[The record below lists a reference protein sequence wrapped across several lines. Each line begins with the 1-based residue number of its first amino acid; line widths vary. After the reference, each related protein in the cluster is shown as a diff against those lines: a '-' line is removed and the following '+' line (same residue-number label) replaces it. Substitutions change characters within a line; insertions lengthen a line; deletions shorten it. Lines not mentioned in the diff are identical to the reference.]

1 MLVLFSAGQNRSTE
15 NLDDNFFVKFLKI
28 LILKLILKKN
38 LHFLSILDNFQS
50 ITKNGFEKLSSRAGG
65 GGLYPNLRGSTTKYF
80 MCVFPSM
87 KAQLKLRLSLFFYLC
102 LLLIKPRGY
111 ILYAIVVHVLAT
123 ITAAS
128 ASIAFIVFLLFR
140 KPAERNI
147 LNKQIL
153 MLFYIK
159 LANYPYYSGLM
170 YYFMNISHSQ
180 LQSTKEDWELM
191 LFSFSSARIMIILN
205 LLMYTLVS
213 ASRTLLFISPAKFN
227 YLNKKLVMYCS
238 ILTLVLV
245 FVFEIVMSQVVF
257 SPTRCE
263 VDARGNKIHALPA
276 IGNSGANFN
285 MSSPTD
291 AKFTG
296 NEFNETSKE
305 LPDFISS
312 EAKEKN
318 VNETSLEFPGTT
330 CTLFPSIRI
339 LIIMFLVLESI
350 RFILAVSRKYKMIKT
365 QSQKIVPM
373 QFNALQSIGL
383 QPRRII
389 NEDVSFK
396 HTGSMPGANVI
407 ENIEDRRLSLPI
419 LPGSIIESLGQSRPS
434 GSVPKFN
441 VPKKIEERRFGLQS
455 LPGQISD
462 SPGLNEPEP
471 SRNFGSVPN
480 FNVPDIIGERRLSL
494 QILPQ
499 NIIKSPAPLNEPE
512 ILVVNTHQEHTA
524 QTLSDVDK
532 MKNYVLFLILRTY
545 TLVIVM
551 MVIYMVYFI
560 LPIHIFSWLE
570 ISVEFNIIDIYFVP
584 VFWILYEKEAWNYTV
599 KNANKVYLS
608 VVLRFSRE

>member
-1 MLVLFSAGQNRSTE
+1 
-15 NLDDNFFVKFLKI
+15 
-28 LILKLILKKN
+28 
-38 LHFLSILDNFQS
+38 
-50 ITKNGFEKLSSRAGG
+50 
-65 GGLYPNLRGSTTKYF
+65 
-80 MCVFPSM
+80 M

-455 LPGQISD
+455 LPGQIIE

-471 SRNFGSVPN
+471 SRHSGSVPNFNAQKNIEERRFGLQSLPGQISDSPELNEPEPSRHFGSVPN

-570 ISVEFNIIDIYFVP
+570 ISVEFTTIDIYFVP

-608 VVLRFSRE
+608 VVLWFSRE